1 MERYKQQ
8 QKVDLSTAMLYRAID
23 ELKDMDLITTE
34 DGIRLTD
41 AGRIA
46 RL

>member
-1 MERYKQQ
+1 MKMIYRSIGEME
-8 QKVDLSTAMLYRAID
+8 
-23 ELKDMDLITTE
+23 DMDLVEKTD
-34 DGIRLTD
+34 DGLKLTD

>member
-1 MERYKQQ
+1 M
-8 QKVDLSTAMLYRAID
+8 TYRAID
-23 ELKDMDLITTE
+23 ELKDMDMVSTDE
-34 DGIRLTD
+34 GVKLTD